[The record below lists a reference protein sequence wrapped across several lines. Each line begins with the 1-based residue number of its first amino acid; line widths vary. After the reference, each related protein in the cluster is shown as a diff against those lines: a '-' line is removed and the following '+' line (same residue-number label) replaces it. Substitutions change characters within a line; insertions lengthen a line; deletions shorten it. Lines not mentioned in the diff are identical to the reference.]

1 MGLAGEA
8 VRKSPAQL
16 KNGNSPNQQFLP
28 LPKKATGRI
37 LVAGTHANNLVDG
50 GQWKYH
56 NWYVHFSFI
65 FFCSWWIHAIL
76 DSIYIHY
83 DPL

>member
-50 GQWKYH
+50 GQ
-56 NWYVHFSFI
+56 
-65 FFCSWWIHAIL
+65 
-76 DSIYIHY
+76 
-83 DPL
+83 